1 MELARP
7 RETGDVALQG
17 KQLERSKRVT
27 VDFKDTIRITSWVD
41 PMLDNIG
48 YDPRSSYVEHF
59 WLPILGP
66 SSIWLLRRARSLLEM
81 NPTGITLSCAEL
93 GGSLGLGDTK
103 GRSSLLTKT
112 VQRCVDFE
120 VAKMTHEGSIAFRRR
135 LAPLSVR
142 QLQRLP
148 KSIAE
153 LHPSVS
159 REVEYEMSLETLR
172 AERLAATLFELG
184 ETPDSIVIQLTKW
197 NFSREVTE
205 SAICKYRESQAV
217 SH

>member
-1 MELARP
+1 MELTSP
-7 RETGDVALQG
+7 KPQGDVVLER
-17 KQLERSKRVT
+17 KDLERSRRVT
-27 VDFKDTIRITSWVD
+27 VDFKETIRITTWVD
-41 PMLDNIG
+41 TTLDNIG

-66 SSIWLLRRARSLLEM
+66 SSIWLLRRARFLLEM
-81 NPTGITLSCAEL
+81 NPTGITISCAEL

-120 VAKMTHEGSIAFRRR
+120 VAKKTHEGSIAFRRR

-159 REVEYEMSLETLR
+159 REFEREMSLETMR

-184 ETPDSIVIQLTKW
+184 ESPDSIMTQLVKW
-197 NFSREVTE
+197 NFSKEVTE
-205 SAICKYRESQAV
+205 SALCKYRLAPNAP
-217 SH
+217 H